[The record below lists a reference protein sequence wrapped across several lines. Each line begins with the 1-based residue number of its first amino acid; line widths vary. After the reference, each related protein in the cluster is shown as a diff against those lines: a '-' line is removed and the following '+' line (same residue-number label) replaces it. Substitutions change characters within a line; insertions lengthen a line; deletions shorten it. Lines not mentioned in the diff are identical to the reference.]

1 MNLIIAGIG
10 LFFVVEGLAN
20 VLYWW
25 TDGHPWYFQAGRVIR
40 VILGVVLVL
49 IGIG

>member
-1 MNLIIAGIG
+1 MNPLLAGIG

-20 VLYWW
+20 ILYWW

-40 VILGVVLVL
+40 VVLGMVLV
-49 IGIG
+49 GTSF